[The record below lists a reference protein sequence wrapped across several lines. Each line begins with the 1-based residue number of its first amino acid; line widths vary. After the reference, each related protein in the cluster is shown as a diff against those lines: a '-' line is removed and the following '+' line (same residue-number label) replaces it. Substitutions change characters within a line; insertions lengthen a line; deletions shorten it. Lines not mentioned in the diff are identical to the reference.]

1 MPNHKSAE
9 KRDRQ
14 RSKRRLANRFVI
26 GRMRTAIQK
35 ARDAI
40 ATGAENRDK
49 LVAQA
54 VSYIDKAVSKGSLKR
69 NTGSRY
75 ISRLI
80 KAAGK
85 PGS

>member
-14 RSKRRLANRFVI
+14 RSKRRLANRFII
-26 GRMRTAIQK
+26 GRMRTAI
-35 ARDAI
+35 ARAREAVDS
-40 ATGAENRDK
+40 GAEDRHK

-54 VSYIDKAVSKGSLKR
+54 VSYIDKAVSKGTLKR

-75 ISRLI
+75 IARLVRASH
-80 KAAGK
+80 K
-85 PGS
+85 S